1 MRKGVLW
8 VALALLGIVLAIG
21 TTLMLRINNPALEF
35 SRSPSPAIAVSPSST
50 AVAPNVAESPKPELP
65 AAPFPEI
72 STKARQLDIPIIM
85 YHDVKPVKDVDWD
98 ITPDHLAQHFQTI
111 QEKGFTPIT
120 LAQLVQHLRTGATL
134 PPKPM
139 LLTFDDNYLGE
150 YEYAFPLLKQYNYP
164 AVWSVHTHYVG
175 SQAGKPKATW
185 EQLQEMVQSG
195 LITVASHTVNH
206 LRLDTLSPE
215 KVTYELQESKR
226 VLEQRLGIAIQY
238 FTYPEGD
245 FIESVKHKVTEAGYQ
260 AALSMSLDAQV
271 ERVANKSD
279 DLLSIMRFGQ
289 SRFEEIVGTISR

>member
-1 MRKGVLW
+1 MV
-8 VALALLGIVLAIG
+8 LGI
-21 TTLMLRINNPALEF
+21 
-35 SRSPSPAIAVSPSST
+35 AIALGFQTHQPTSKLSYVPAPTAPPLTRPSVTGSP
-50 AVAPNVAESPKPELP
+50 PLELA
-65 AAPFPEI
+65 AAPFPTI
-72 STKARQLDIPIIM
+72 SDKARKLDIPIIM

-111 QEKGFTPIT
+111 HKKGFTPIT
-120 LAQLVQHLRTGATL
+120 LEQLVHHLQTGATL
-134 PPKPM
+134 PQKPI

-150 YEYAFPLLKQYNYP
+150 YEYGFPLLKQYNYP

-215 KVTYELQESKR
+215 KVDYELQESKR
-226 VLEQRLGIAIQY
+226 VLEQRLGVAIQY

-260 AALSMSLDAQV
+260 AALSMSLECD
-271 ERVANKSD
+271 S
-279 DLLSIMRFGQ
+279 FG
-289 SRFEEIVGTISR
+289 RNP

>member
-1 MRKGVLW
+1 MRKFIFWLVL
-8 VALALLGIVLAIG
+8 VLLSAGIAIG
-21 TTLMLRINNPALEF
+21 GTMALRHNSSPPEL
-35 SRSPSPAIAVSPSST
+35 SSLPSPSGAIVPTPS
-50 AVAPNVAESPKPELP
+50 AEPTKPELP
-65 AAPFPEI
+65 AAPFPTI
-72 STKARQLDIPIIM
+72 SAKARQVDVPIIM
-85 YHDVKPVKDVDWD
+85 YHDVQPKKDVDWD
-98 ITPDHLAQHFQTI
+98 ITPDHLAEHFQTI

-120 LAQLVQHLRTGATL
+120 LEQLVAHLRTGATL
-134 PPKPM
+134 PPKPI

-150 YEYAFPLLKQYNYP
+150 YLYAFPLLKQYNYP

-215 KVTYELQESKR
+215 KIDYELKESKR
-226 VLEQRLGIAIQY
+226 VLEQQLGIAVQY

-245 FIESVKHKVTEAGYQ
+245 FIEAVKQKVVEAGYQ

-289 SRFEEIVGTISR
+289 SRFEEIVGTIAH

>member
-1 MRKGVLW
+1 MRKFILW
-8 VALALLGIVLAIG
+8 IALIVTGIGIALGA
-21 TTLMLRINNPALEF
+21 ALIFQKNETSF
-35 SRSPSPAIAVSPSST
+35 ESSHLPSPASTLMTHPSATKSPIANLS
-50 AVAPNVAESPKPELP
+50 AV
-65 AAPFPEI
+65 PFPEI
-72 STKARQLDIPIIM
+72 SNKVRNLDIPIIM
-85 YHDVKPVKDVDWD
+85 YHDVQPVKAVDWD
-98 ITPDHLAQHFQTI
+98 ITPNHLAEHFRTI
-111 QEKGFTPIT
+111 REKGLTPIT
-120 LAQLVQHLRTGATL
+120 LTQLVGHFRSGDPL
-134 PPKPM
+134 PPKPI

-150 YEYAFPLLKQYNYP
+150 YRYAFPLLKQYNYP

-206 LRLDTLSPE
+206 LRLDTLSAK
-215 KVTYELQESKR
+215 KVNYELRESKQI
-226 VLEQRLGIAIQY
+226 LEQRLGVPIQY

-245 FIESVKHKVTEAGYQ
+245 FIQSVKQRVAAAGYE

-289 SRFEEIVGTISR
+289 SRFEEIVGTVPN

>member
-1 MRKGVLW
+1 MRKGILW
-8 VALALLGIVLAIG
+8 VMLALLGIVLAIG
-21 TTLMLRINNPALEF
+21 TTLVLRINHPAPEL
-35 SRSPSPAIAVSPSST
+35 SKLPSPTIAVSPSST
-50 AVAPNVAESPKPELP
+50 AVASNVAASPKPELP

-72 STKARQLDIPIIM
+72 SAKARQLDIPIIM

-120 LAQLVQHLRTGATL
+120 LEQLVQHLRTGATL

-150 YEYAFPLLKQYNYP
+150 YALKQYHYP

-215 KVTYELQESKR
+215 KIEYELKESKR
-226 VLEQRLGIAIQY
+226 LLEQQLGVPIQY

-245 FIESVKHKVTEAGYQ
+245 FIESVKHKVTAAGYQ

-271 ERVANKSD
+271 ERIANKSD

-289 SRFEEIVGTISR
+289 SRFEEIVGTIAN

>member
-1 MRKGVLW
+1 MRKIIFWIVLM
-8 VALALLGIVLAIG
+8 VLGMAIAICTAIGFQENKPTSELNHVSALASPPMPLPSIIG
-21 TTLMLRINNPALEF
+21 
-35 SRSPSPAIAVSPSST
+35 SP
-50 AVAPNVAESPKPELP
+50 ESELS
-65 AAPFPEI
+65 AAPFPNI
-72 STKARQLDIPIIM
+72 SDKARQIDIPIIM

-98 ITPDHLAQHFQTI
+98 ITPEHLAAHFQMI
-111 QEKGFTPIT
+111 QDKGLTPIT
-120 LAQLVQHLRTGATL
+120 LTQLVQHLRTGATL
-134 PPKPM
+134 PPKPI

-150 YEYAFPLLKQYNYP
+150 YLYAFPLLKQYNYP

-185 EQLQEMVQSG
+185 EQLQEMMRSG

-215 KVTYELQESKR
+215 KIAYELRESKR
-226 VLEQRLGIAIQY
+226 VLEQQLGVSIQY

-245 FIESVKHKVTEAGYQ
+245 YIESVKHKVVEAGYK

-289 SRFEEIVGTISR
+289 SRFEEIVSAIAK

>member
-8 VALALLGIVLAIG
+8 VVLALLGVVLAIG
-21 TTLMLRINNPALEF
+21 TALMLRITRPAPEL
-35 SRSPSPAIAVSPSST
+35 SNLPSPAIAASPSPTAVSPQ
-50 AVAPNVAESPKPELP
+50 PELP

-72 STKARQLDIPIIM
+72 SAKARNLDIPIIM

-98 ITPDHLAQHFQTI
+98 ITPDHLAKHFQTI
-111 QEKGFTPIT
+111 QEKGLTPIT
-120 LAQLVQHLRTGATL
+120 LEQLVQHLRTGATL
-134 PPKPM
+134 PPKPI

-226 VLEQRLGIAIQY
+226 VLEQNLGVPIQY

-245 FIESVKHKVTEAGYQ
+245 FIESVKQKVTEAGYL

-271 ERVANKSD
+271 ECVANKSD

-289 SRFEEIVGTISR
+289 SRFEEIVGAIANRG